1 METIGLIAAM
11 SQESAALLRCVG
23 KRERTRLGPLRG
35 FRFQLAGQDCL
46 LVTSGMGL
54 ERAAQATR
62 ALLEAINPQLLVSF
76 GIAGAVHD
84 DLNIGDVVNA
94 RNVCLLEKGVPGLL
108 LPLKA
113 LTETA
118 WKAAAQALQPR
129 GARLLQG
136 TAITTRGSQV
146 TPQQAGELSNP
157 VLEMETIGIARVAAE
172 KGIPLIS
179 LRAISDGPQA
189 PIPVDLETLMDEEYH
204 YRIGAM
210 IRMILRRPRILLQS
224 RQIVQN
230 SSIAA
235 QNAANALV
243 AALGQI

>member
-23 KRERTRLGPLRG
+23 KRERTRLGLFRG
-35 FRFQLAGQDCL
+35 FRFQLAGRDCL

-54 ERAAQATR
+54 EHAAQATR
-62 ALLEAINPQLLVSF
+62 ALLGAVTPKFFVSF
-76 GIAGAVHD
+76 GIAGAVHA

-94 RNVCLLEKGVPGLL
+94 RNACLLEQGVPGLL

-146 TPQQAGELSNP
+146 TPQQAGELPNP
-157 VLEMETIGIARVAAE
+157 VLEMETIGIARVASE

-189 PIPVDLETLMDEEYH
+189 PIPLDLEAMMDEEYH
-204 YRIGAM
+204 YRIGEM
-210 IRMILRRPRILLQS
+210 IKIILRRPQILLQS
-224 RQIVQN
+224 RQMIQN
-230 SSIAA
+230 SGKAA
-235 QNAANALV
+235 DNAAIALV
-243 AALGQI
+243 AALSQI